1 VEQLKSD
8 LLGVTRD
15 LAGIEAVI
23 GEIVRL
29 SLAGDIDVAHVT
41 PAEAFPRGPV
51 PGTPAVEAPY
61 VEPGLIGREGSPA
74 EQPGSGKAKRAPVSG
89 PSELARSVARGA
101 SLSKALWGST
111 IEATVIPAA
120 VAGEII
126 PDVVA
131 RAAVAESLLN
141 ADELVARGAGMP
153 GAAGIEPA
161 PAMPVSQA
169 APAMAQPS
177 PVVQTIETYNTIVN
191 VVKDSAIARD
201 ILGRD
206 ILPTRGATRAEI
218 TRYLLAMPGQP
229 ADDRQLKALAGLAA
243 ALQANVRPALPV
255 AADMPAGT
263 SMSGDIPDLWTAV
276 RALQDAY
283 DSLRENIPAPASLT
297 GLQKAVVDGMPAAA
311 ITAGETATPRLSIA
325 IEGVKT
331 PGSSVVLPDFTLVTD
346 QFRPM
351 QDMMAHLQVPMY
363 GEGGTVAE
371 PTLAFIAESGPEH
384 IMSSEDYASFKGQIA
399 SLNDNYESLWENVL
413 VLRDGIREMTASVN
427 DALGNIST
435 GGSETESDSYFGD
448 LWDRFATHFHISN
461 DDIKR
466 LATSW
471 TLGGVS
477 TAVGNLGT
485 EYYFNVLEEWL
496 VPDEVGGAGAAA
508 GAGEAGQDDAE
519 DREEEEFWDLMDKID
534 QINTIRNK
542 RQGKFE

>member
-1 VEQLKSD
+1 M
-8 LLGVTRD
+8 
-15 LAGIEAVI
+15 
-23 GEIVRL
+23 
-29 SLAGDIDVAHVT
+29 
-41 PAEAFPRGPV
+41 
-51 PGTPAVEAPY
+51 
-61 VEPGLIGREGSPA
+61 
-74 EQPGSGKAKRAPVSG
+74 
-89 PSELARSVARGA
+89 ARGA

-111 IEATVIPAA
+111 IEATALPAA
-120 VAGEII
+120 VAAEIV
-126 PDVVA
+126 PDVDSGT
-131 RAAVAESLLN
+131 AAAKSLLN
-141 ADELVARGAGMP
+141 AGELVAGGAGMP
-153 GAAGIEPA
+153 GAAGIEPS
-161 PAMPVSQA
+161 PPVPVSQA
-169 APAMAQPS
+169 VPAMAQPS

-201 ILGRD
+201 IM
-206 ILPTRGATRAEI
+206 PARGATKAEI

-243 ALQANVRPALPV
+243 TMQANVRPALPV

-297 GLQKAVVDGMPAAA
+297 GLQKAIVEGMPAAA

-331 PGSSVVLPDFTLVTD
+331 PGSSVVLPDFTLVAD

-351 QDMMAHLQVPMY
+351 QYMMAHLQVPMY

-461 DDIKR
+461 DDVKR

-496 VPDEVGGAGAAA
+496 VPDEAGGAGAAA
-508 GAGEAGQDDAE
+508 GAGEASQDDAE
-519 DREEEEFWDLMDKID
+519 DKEEEEFWDLMDKID